1 MQNPSPNGK
10 DPAVGPGLI
19 ARFAPNKQ
27 TLARVGVV
35 LLSLVLRELLRWL
48 INVMRN

>member
-10 DPAVGPGLI
+10 DPAVRPGLT
-19 ARFAPNKQ
+19 ARFAPTKRI
-27 TLARVGVV
+27 LARVGVV

-48 INVMRN
+48 LNVVRV